1 MSKKVIV
8 SRDDLERLYWIEHK
22 SSIEIG
28 KLFRCHPMTIR
39 NRIREFGIQK
49 RSASDARTRYEKRI
63 FSENITEKAYLLGFR
78 LGDLSA
84 YQTSSRSDVIIIRCH
99 TTQMVQVDLLNKLFL
114 PYGQVTVS
122 DGRYGFNVNCYV
134 DKTFDFLLPKHM
146 RVPAYIERLEQ
157 SIWAFIA
164 GYVDAEGS
172 FGINQGKARFKVDS
186 YDVHILEWMVAIFQ
200 KSSLS
205 VKFRQIASQGQLQYR
220 LGTFHKDLWRL
231 EINSA
236 SSVARFIDL
245 VGPYILHEKRKAD
258 MMMCLNNVRARR
270 NKGTVL

>member
-1 MSKKVIV
+1 
-8 SRDDLERLYWIEHK
+8 
-22 SSIEIG
+22 
-28 KLFRCHPMTIR
+28 MTIR

-49 RSASDARTRYEKRI
+49 RSASDARTRYEKRN